1 MRPAQLKKYQE
12 MRIILSSYYIRHI
25 IIYVY
30 VLCMYCVSKTAV
42 NLSGTW
48 GTSHNNPHIT
58 SQHQDV
64 ARSWLMVTCC
74 CGYGSKPNG
83 PQTVPFTVPVES

>member
-1 MRPAQLKKYQE
+1 
-12 MRIILSSYYIRHI
+12 
-25 IIYVY
+25 
-30 VLCMYCVSKTAV
+30 MYCVSKTAV
-42 NLSGTW
+42 VNLSCLSW

-83 PQTVPFTVPVES
+83 PQTVPVYGTRLVIAGEYMFFPQI